1 MLSGVLIIMRMVK
14 NKEDLEVQ
22 GAIDIAPLIDCVF
35 LLLIYFMVTAALVK
49 KEADVS
55 FALPSNVSQSEPIDQ
70 PVEVVIEIGAEGT
83 VQVEGMQ
90 YANSDRMLSELVAQL
105 LGLRQIAI
113 SQRTFFSVNLL
124 PEGDAFHE
132 RVIEVMDA
140 CAAAG
145 VTNLTFS
152 KSM

>member
-1 MLSGVLIIMRMVK
+1 MIK
-14 NKEDLEVQ
+14 NKADLEVQ

-49 KEADVS
+49 KEADIS
-55 FALPSNVSQSEPIDQ
+55 FALPSNISQSEPIDQ
-70 PVEVVIEIGAEGT
+70 PVEVMIEIGADGK

-90 YANSDRMLSELVAQL
+90 YESSDWMLNELATQL
-105 LGLRQIAI
+105 MSLRQIAI

-124 PEGDAFHE
+124 PEGDALHE
-132 RVIEVMDA
+132 RVVEVMDA